1 MMAHNVLDLYGG
13 VLGHSD
19 AIDELFL
26 KLHKQVNNTPS
37 PHPIDTPFK
46 VITLIGSIDTP
57 SQYTLVTRPLN
68 TPS

>member
-26 KLHKQVNNTPS
+26 KLRKQVKNTPCQQTLS
-37 PHPIDTPFK
+37 THAID
-46 VITLIGSIDTP
+46 S
-57 SQYTLVTRPLN
+57 LN
-68 TPS
+68 WL